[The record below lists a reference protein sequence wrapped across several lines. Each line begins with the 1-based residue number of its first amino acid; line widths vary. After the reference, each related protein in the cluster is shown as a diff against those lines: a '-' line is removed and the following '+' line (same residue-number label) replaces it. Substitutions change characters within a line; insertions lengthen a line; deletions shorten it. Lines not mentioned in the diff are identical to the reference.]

1 MLLTIFAKM
10 LHHRFLVVFLGT
22 SVGNTVKKNRHFP
35 KAFPQLHK
43 TLCFFIFLAWVS
55 VGGHHNFMIPNIKTY
70 FDKKVTFLALVPVLQ
85 WNIHPNFLIYLHS
98 K

>member
-1 MLLTIFAKM
+1 MLLKKKKKM
-10 LHHRFLVVFLGT
+10 LHHRFLIVFLGT

-43 TLCFFIFLAWVS
+43 TLGWVS

>member
-10 LHHRFLVVFLGT
+10 LHHRFLIVFLGT

-43 TLCFFIFLAWVS
+43 TLGWVS

-70 FDKKVTFLALVPVLQ
+70 FDKKVTFLALVPSLLLNMYV
-85 WNIHPNFLIYLHS
+85 
-98 K
+98 